1 MNAAVVSRNDGF
13 ERRARVLPWGIEVQV
28 WRLVETL
35 TLPPTAA
42 TLPINSLFPEPS
54 PGVIPASTI
63 EDEKTLENPVVD
75 DAALDG
81 EVEFVYEGG
90 GEGSSK

>member
-1 MNAAVVSRNDGF
+1 VSAAVVSRNDGF

-54 PGVIPASTI
+54 AGPIPASTI
-63 EDEKTLENPVVD
+63 EDEKTLENPVD
-75 DAALDG
+75 DAALEGD
-81 EVEFVYEGG
+81 VEFVYEGS
-90 GEGSSK
+90 GEGGSK

>member
-54 PGVIPASTI
+54 VGAIPASTI

-75 DAALDG
+75 EAAVES
-81 EVEFVYEGG
+81 EVEFVCHGDGEGG
-90 GEGSSK
+90 SK